1 MRSWTWVNVLQMPAQ
16 VNARF
21 KELENVI
28 SELQSFVSRVETIAD
43 ADTTPSVLGAAVLLT
58 ANSGATSI
66 STFDD
71 GEPGRSFKLVFGDAN
86 TTLLHGSN
94 LQMSG
99 NTNFKGAAGDTR
111 IFTTDDGT
119 LWREV
124 PQG

>member
-94 LQMSG
+94 LHMSG

-111 IFTTDDGT
+111 IFTTDNGT

>member
-58 ANSGATSI
+58 ANSVATSI

-99 NTNFKGAAGDTR
+99 NTNLRGAAGDTR

-119 LWREV
+119 VWREL